1 MHDIL
6 PPAMNAPRR
15 SSSRRS
21 TQEVE
26 APGLVIDYQQLL
38 RLCQRYWKWL
48 AAAVL
53 VGAVAGLLVALSEMK
68 VYAAKST
75 ILVNGITTEHQGSE
89 DVIAP
94 NLVVANNSDTMMKT
108 FEQMLGTRS
117 LIERVVRNNNLTE
130 NRDFLPLHAPPDVSE
145 DYAVAVLSSHTDI
158 RQRLGTRLI
167 DITVEH
173 RSPEMAKKLADW
185 LAYESIL
192 QASDQTSSGAG
203 IQADQL
209 QAEVDKLSA
218 EAAEATSKLI
228 DYEKQHHLDGTVD
241 PADLANSEV
250 KDLHQHYD
258 EALASLALLEERYGP
273 SHPKLI
279 EAQKEVEE
287 FHERL
292 LKAENNALTNDA
304 EDIEYTQ
311 LKGAADSLTAQLAL
325 DRKALQDARTH
336 TQLTDPGISVENVA
350 DLPLAPVRPS
360 KTKDVAIGGFCGM
373 LGGICFILGVYFL
386 DTSIR
391 TVSQAENL
399 LGVPV
404 IAAVPILSETES
416 RSKLPTFSDPQ
427 SFVAESFRGLRASLL
442 LHDRDNPLKVVLVG
456 SAIPGEG
463 KSFCAANLA
472 VAFAQAGLKTLL
484 IDADLRLPTAF
495 EYFGVTQ
502 DEEKSGFPAVLSGKI
517 ALDAAIISSQVPTL
531 DLLMTTSPADSPAEL
546 LSGSRFSKILDEAS
560 RKYDR
565 IVLDSAPINAVSDTM
580 LMLQKTDAILLVI
593 RASSTPASESKGA
606 LQKIYG
612 SKMKPLGLILNY
624 LAPHTL
630 KSYAYGYS
638 YGSKPPKGKYAK

>member
-1 MHDIL
+1 
-6 PPAMNAPRR
+6 MNAPRKSQSR
-15 SSSRRS
+15 SSSH
-21 TQEVE
+21 EKE
-26 APGLVIDYQQLL
+26 APGIVIDYQQLG
-38 RLCQRYWKWL
+38 RLCVRYWKWL
-48 AAAVL
+48 GAAVF
-53 VGAVAGLLVALSEMK
+53 VGAVAGLLTALSQMTI
-68 VYAAKST
+68 YAAKASIVVEGT
-75 ILVNGITTEHQGSE
+75 TTEHQGGSE
-89 DVIAP
+89 DPVAP
-94 NLVVANNSDTMMKT
+94 NLMVANGNDSMMKT
-108 FEQMLGTRS
+108 VEELLKTHD
-117 LIERVVRNNNLTE
+117 LVERVVRSEKLNE
-130 NRDFLPLHAPPDVSE
+130 SSEFLPAHATPPVSV
-145 DYAVAVLSSHTDI
+145 DYAVAVLAGHTDI
-158 RQRLGTRLI
+158 RQRPLTRII

-173 RSPEMAKKLADW
+173 HSPEMAEKLADR
-185 LAYESIL
+185 LAQESIL
-192 QASDQTSSGAG
+192 QASERPSYAAG
-203 IQADQL
+203 L
-209 QAEVDKLSA
+209 QAEQLQREVDALSA
-218 EAAEATSKLI
+218 EAADATSKLI
-228 DYEKQHHLDGTVD
+228 EYEKAHHLDGTVD
-241 PADLANSEV
+241 PADLANTEV

-258 EALASLALLEERYGP
+258 EALANLALLNERYLP

-279 EAQKEVEE
+279 EAQKEVQE
-287 FHERL
+287 FHEQL
-292 LKAENNALTNDA
+292 LAAEKNALNNDVD
-304 EDIEYTQ
+304 DIEYEQ

-325 DRKALQDARTH
+325 DRKALADARNH
-336 TQLTDPGISVENVA
+336 VQLTDPGISVAELA
-350 DLPLAPVRPS
+350 ELPLAPVRPS
-360 KTKDVAIGGFCGM
+360 KTKDVAMGGFCG
-373 LGGICFILGVYFL
+373 LLCGICFILGVYFL

-463 KSFCAANLA
+463 KSFCACNLA

-484 IDADLRLPTAF
+484 IDGDLRLPTAF

-502 DEEKSGFPAVLSGKI
+502 DEDRSGFPAVLSGKVP
-517 ALDAAIISSQVPTL
+517 LEAATLSSQVATL

-546 LSGSRFSKILDEAS
+546 LSGSRLTKILSEAA

-565 IVLDSAPINAVSDTM
+565 VVLDSAPINAVSDTM
-580 LMLQKTDAILLVI
+580 LMMQRADAILLVI
-593 RASSTPASESKGA
+593 RAGSTPASESKSA

-630 KSYAYGYS
+630 KSYNYGYS